1 MKTSRGKI
9 EADQCTISPRRKF
22 MPHSEPI
29 IEVLTVF
36 RPLFTLRRGGISSLN
51 VRILVVYFVEGG
63 NCYAISGIDNIRGTN
78 RGKKL

>member
-1 MKTSRGKI
+1 
-9 EADQCTISPRRKF
+9 

-51 VRILVVYFVEGG
+51 VRILAAYFVEGG
-63 NCYAISGIDNIRGTN
+63 KCYALSGINNIRDTN
-78 RGKKL
+78 RSKKL